1 MISRPCILPA
11 AVTAA
16 FLLLLTSCEQEK
28 MTEYARGEGVEKARP
43 MPEDAGGSDASFALA
58 PDEFSLREAIGARA
72 HVFSPEDEIY
82 FKSSLYHP
90 GVDGDG
96 QPRLDVPEAGSGEYL
111 MFLYPKGSRYWFT
124 DAEQAP
130 LKGLI
135 IPYSQFYGTT
145 AALMDSYP
153 MMAEYDPAE
162 EGIIRFRELLSAVSV
177 TVRGSGKL
185 ASVHLQNKS
194 ASQLLENNLA
204 GVASFTTEGNYELTE
219 GVNFVNLNCTDGG
232 KGVEISPSGTTFYLI
247 VAPGS
252 YSEGLRLTLT
262 SMDHKGQVF
271 DVSPFTV
278 APGELKALEGDFS
291 FAPEEDLLFFEHFDN
306 FVWGGNVQ
314 GNQAVSSYAPDA
326 SSNPN
331 DDPGARTGYEQAFV
345 KVGVTTPG
353 SAFIQNN
360 WATVNGWTVGER
372 PSVNPEYVT
381 SRNIGDL
388 VYMYRA
394 QEFQGC
400 VSLGGMDE
408 TRGLIQPLK
417 SFPVTDAL
425 YYNVKLSFDMC
436 YRYNGDDLLSTM
448 LSGSGIAERLVVDGE
463 EVVLETTMEGNNT
476 YTHSYQN
483 TTSLF
488 PAQFPGPLSERYEEG
503 WHHVEITYSGLNEL
517 SQLRIQGQDAV
528 AAFKHGVLVD
538 NIEIRRVPRPEVAER
553 PLRVLMFNIQ
563 YGMWADQANNF
574 DGFAAFIKK
583 YDPDV
588 CVFCEA
594 KSGWKD
600 GVATNA
606 GASQYRLF
614 KNNRVND
621 PDSRNNITNN
631 EWKALAARWGHN
643 YHAVGAYWFNDAHTN
658 INLFPQVI
666 TSKYPITTVSRLHN
680 CAVPGESNVSLTRG
694 GGHFQIQ
701 VYGETVNIVTVHLW
715 PFKYRYNNNTSTENR
730 EGYTIQRRELKGALH
745 ATVDRTDCGDNW
757 LIMGDM
763 NSISPLDEEYYYA
776 ISYKEY
782 NEHGDKWMATHRQ
795 VVQRP
800 EGPIVGELVFSRPL
814 YDMLREGEGS
824 LYTGPGRFPTST
836 GGQVRYDIMY
846 GSESMRRRVD
856 AFSMVLHDSW
866 SSIRTTSQYDPEDD
880 TKKAKIPSDHM
891 PVLVEFDM
899 SK

>member
-1 MISRPCILPA
+1 MNRHCILLA
-11 AVTAA
+11 AAA
-16 FLLLLTSCEQEK
+16 SALLLLSCEQEK
-28 MTEYARGEGVEKARP
+28 MTDYARGEGVEKATP
-43 MPEDAGGSDASFALA
+43 MPADAEGSAAGFALGT
-58 PDEFSLREAIGARA
+58 DELPLREAVGAQA
-72 HVFSPEDEIY
+72 HVFSPLDEIY
-82 FKSSLYHP
+82 LKSALYHP
-90 GVDGDG
+90 VVDEEGI
-96 QPRLDVPEAGSGEYL
+96 PHLDVPEATSGEYL
-111 MFLYPKGSRYWFT
+111 MFLYPQGSRYWFT

-145 AALMDSYP
+145 AQLMETYP
-153 MMAEYDPAE
+153 MIAEYDPAE
-162 EGIIRFRELLSAVSV
+162 PGAIHFRELFSAVSV
-177 TVRGSGKL
+177 TVRGTGTL
-185 ASVHLQNKS
+185 VSVHLQNKS
-194 ASQLLENNLA
+194 SEQLVERNLA
-204 GVASFTTEGNYELTE
+204 GVASFTEDGRYDLTE

-232 KGVEISPSGTTFYLI
+232 RGVEISPEGTTFYLI

-252 YSEGLRLTLT
+252 YNDGLTLTLT
-262 SMDHKGQVF
+262 SKDHRGQVF
-271 DVSPFTV
+271 DVAPFTV
-278 APGELKALEGDFS
+278 APGELKALEGDFT
-291 FAPEEDLLFFEHFDN
+291 FAPDEDLLFFEHFDN

-326 SSNPN
+326 TSNPN
-331 DDPGARTGYEQAFV
+331 EDPGARTGYEQAFV
-345 KVGVTTPG
+345 KVGATTPG
-353 SAFIQNN
+353 SAFIQSN

-388 VYMYRA
+388 TYMYRT

-408 TRGLIQPLK
+408 SRGLFQPIK
-417 SFPVTDAL
+417 NFPIDAI
-425 YYNVKLSFDMC
+425 YYNVELSFDMC

-448 LSGSGIAERLVVDGE
+448 LAGSGIAEQLFVDGE
-463 EVVLETTMEGNNT
+463 EVALETSFEGNNT
-476 YTHSYQN
+476 YTHNYQN

-488 PAQFPGPLSERYEEG
+488 PAVVPGPRSERYEEG
-503 WHHVEITYSGLNEL
+503 WHHVVIRYGGLNEL
-517 SQLRIQGQDAV
+517 SQLRLQGQDAV

-538 NIEIRRVPRPEVAER
+538 NVEIRRLPREEVAER

-574 DGFAAFIKK
+574 DNFVAFIKK

-600 GVATNA
+600 GVSATA

-614 KNNRVND
+614 KNNKVND
-621 PDSRNNITNN
+621 PDSHNNITNN
-631 EWKALAARWGHN
+631 EWKALAARWGHP
-643 YHAVGAYWFNDAHTN
+643 YHAVSAYWFNDAHTN
-658 INLFPQVI
+658 VNLFPQVI
-666 TSKYPITTVSRLHN
+666 TSKYEIETVKRLHN
-680 CAVPGESNVSLTRG
+680 CSVPGESAVSLTRG
-694 GGHFQIQ
+694 GGHFQIKP
-701 VYGETVNIVTVHLW
+701 YGETVNIVTVHLW
-715 PFKYRYNNNTSTENR
+715 PFKYRYNNSESTEKR
-730 EGYTIQRRELKGALH
+730 EGYSIQRRELKGALH
-745 ATVDRTDCGDNW
+745 ETVDRTDCGDNW

-763 NSISPLDEEYYYA
+763 NSISPLDEEYYIA
-776 ISYKEY
+776 IGYKEY
-782 NEHGDKWMATHRQ
+782 NDHGDKWMATHRQ

-824 LYTGPGRFPTST
+824 LYTGPGRFITST

-856 AFSMVLHDSW
+856 AFSTVLHDSW
-866 SSIRTTSQYDPEDD
+866 SNIRSTSQYDPEDD